1 MATSNRTFTGSYT
14 DKDRF
19 KRDELHHELKHE
31 TTPAPKKKFFSR
43 SMSHQ
48 ETKIYHKVPYDKKE
62 EAKKEGMSW
71 DSNVKKW
78 YHNNSVSSNASK
90 FQKEEVEYNDMEESF
105 SKHIKPKE
113 SSERETDMVNRKGKI
128 KEDTEFDVVTE
139 IKNIA
144 AKYKEKA
151 EKQVKELKPWTKK
164 GEYKD
169 LAKNIIKKREAGIA
183 KADERL
189 KNEEVELVDQDQ
201 QADVPVDNM
210 ALYINAIDKNLNF
223 TK

>member
-48 ETKIYHKVPYDKKE
+48 ETKIYHKVPFDKKE

-71 DSNVKKW
+71 DSQAKKW

-90 FQKEEVEYNDMEESF
+90 FQKEGAEYSDM
-105 SKHIKPKE
+105 
-113 SSERETDMVNRKGKI
+113 
-128 KEDTEFDVVTE
+128 KEDIEFDVVTE